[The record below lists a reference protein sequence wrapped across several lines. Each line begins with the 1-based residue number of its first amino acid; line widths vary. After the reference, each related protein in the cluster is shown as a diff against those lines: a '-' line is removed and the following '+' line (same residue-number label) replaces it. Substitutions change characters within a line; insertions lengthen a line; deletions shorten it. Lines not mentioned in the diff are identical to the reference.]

1 MIINSINEDKL
12 NSRPTIS
19 VVCATY
25 NRANMVRETVM
36 AAWNQTLRPDE
47 IVVSDDCSPDNT
59 IEVLHELQN
68 EVSILRIVS
77 TEKNSG
83 GVPNW
88 NNVINSSVGELIA
101 WCSDDDQFK
110 LNHLEKAV
118 KFLIDNPEV
127 DLVHSGFEEIKE
139 FTDGTTENSQTTLK
153 ANYPIHVTRED
164 LVAYMTEN
172 YNWPFHPSTLVFR
185 RKLWFKTGEFNP
197 SYELADTDWFIRAAW
212 DHKLVYL
219 PYMGVVNRRHYSE
232 SGNWS
237 VSVGS
242 VNMQKEF
249 YNSMYEFMEL
259 ARGSKIDI
267 SKIELQYKK
276 WCKRYK
282 LLIIR
287 IFISRC
293 RAGHYAI
300 AKNSLLE
307 FRRVDA
313 FANKSPSFVLTGFL
327 KISFFLL
334 SNLQI
339 ILPGGK
345 KKYAD
350 LGKHVPL

>member
-1 MIINSINEDKL
+1 MKK
-12 NSRPTIS
+12 NSRNGSPSIS

-25 NRANMVRETVM
+25 NRSKMVRETVL
-36 AAWNQTLRPDE
+36 AAWNQTLCPDE

-59 IEVLHELQN
+59 IEVLQELQN
-68 EVSILRIVS
+68 EVPILKIVS
-77 TEKNSG
+77 TLKNSG

-88 NNVINSSVGELIA
+88 NNVINASVGELIA

-110 LNHLEKAV
+110 INHIEKAV

-139 FTDGTTENSQTTLK
+139 FTDGSTENSQTTLK
-153 ANYPIHVTRED
+153 ATYPIHVTRAN
-164 LVAYMTEN
+164 LVEYMTKH

-185 RKLWFKTGEFNP
+185 RKLWCKTGEFNP
-197 SYELADTDWFIRAAW
+197 SYELADTDWFIRAAR
-212 DHKLVYL
+212 DHHLVYL
-219 PYMGVVNRRHYSE
+219 PYMGVVNRRHYTE
-232 SGNWS
+232 AGNWS

-249 YNSMYEFMEL
+249 YNSMCEYMKL
-259 ARGSKIDI
+259 MRNDKIDI
-267 SKIELQYKK
+267 SNIELQYKK
-276 WCKRYK
+276 WCRSYK

-293 RAGHYAI
+293 RAGEYFV

-313 FANKSPSFVLTGFL
+313 ITSKSPAFIFTGVL

-334 SNLQI
+334 SNLQR

-345 KKYAD
+345 NKYAN